1 MNTEIKNNPYNRFKT
16 DEFGQ
21 DYDILHIA
29 LWQGESLP
37 KNYTWYGLG
46 QEALRSEYP
55 ELYKAVEKYGWLVP
69 EEDWQAG
76 QYGKFSDGD
85 GKTTFRFPLIRD
97 GDILAFTNGTT
108 ISNGT
113 KIEPEL
119 PNVEYSASFAGSDEG
134 CVLGAVSGAATST
147 SIGNQMGV
155 ANVTARTGKRLSVS
169 ASVSSSIYKDGGSV
183 KQSGIASR
191 LIIKYK

>member
-1 MNTEIKNNPYNRFKT
+1 MNTEVKNNPYNRFKA

-85 GKTTFRFPLIRD
+85 NETTFRFPLIRD
-97 GDILAFTNGTT
+97 GDVLAFTNGTT
-108 ISNGT
+108 ISNGM

-119 PNVEYSASFAGSDEG
+119 PNIKSSNPVTTILGGHNNTTDVLTSKVVDNANIGRGSDYHRRQLSIDAS
-134 CVLGAVSGAATST
+134 LGNT
-147 SIGNQMGV
+147 
-155 ANVTARTGKRLSVS
+155 
-169 ASVSSSIYKDGGSV
+169 IYKDGGTV
-183 KQSGIASR
+183 KQSGIAAR

>member
-1 MNTEIKNNPYNRFKT
+1 MNTEVKNNPYNRFKA

-55 ELYKAVEKYGWLVP
+55 ELYKAVEKYGWLVS

-76 QYGKFSDGD
+76 QCGKFSDGD
-85 GKTTFRFPLIRD
+85 NETTFRFPLIRD
-97 GDILAFTNGTT
+97 GDVLAFTNGTT
-108 ISNGT
+108 ISNGM

-119 PNVEYSASFAGSDEG
+119 PDIT
-134 CVLGAVSGAATST
+134 GALNGRPLMD
-147 SIGNQMGV
+147 Q
-155 ANVTARTGKRLSVS
+155 VS
-169 ASVSSSIYKDGGSV
+169 ANGAFKVYGSNGFGGGNITFYGHRCDFAASRVNSIYQSGGTV
-183 KQSGIASR
+183 KQSGIAAR

>member
-1 MNTEIKNNPYNRFKT
+1 MNTEIKNNPYNRFKA

-29 LWQGESLP
+29 LWQGETLP

-55 ELYKAVEKYGWLVP
+55 ELYKAVEKYGWLVS

-76 QYGKFSDGD
+76 QCGKFSDGD
-85 GKTTFRFPLIRD
+85 NETTFRFPLIRD
-97 GDILAFTNGTT
+97 GDVLAFTNGTT
-108 ISNGT
+108 ISNGV

-119 PNVEYSASFAGSDEG
+119 PNIKGTVK
-134 CVLGAVSGAATST
+134 GAKEFRLMGASGAFTLTS
-147 SIGNQMGV
+147 SGISGKGDE
-155 ANVTARTGKRLSVS
+155 TGRDSHAFAFD
-169 ASVSSSIYKDGGSV
+169 ASRSNPIYKDGGTV
-183 KQSGIASR
+183 KQSGIAAR

>member
-1 MNTEIKNNPYNRFKT
+1 MNTEIKNNPYNRFT
-16 DEFGQ
+16 ADEYGQ

-29 LWQGESLP
+29 LWQGETLP

-46 QEALRSEYP
+46 QEVLRSEYP

-85 GKTTFRFPLIRD
+85 NETTFRFPLIRD
-97 GDILAFTNGTT
+97 GDVLAFTNGTT
-108 ISNGT
+108 ISNGM

-119 PNVEYSASFAGSDEG
+119 PDITGALNGRPLMDQTSSTGAFKVYGSSGFGGGGGTFYGYRCDFAASR
-134 CVLGAVSGAATST
+134 V
-147 SIGNQMGV
+147 N
-155 ANVTARTGKRLSVS
+155 
-169 ASVSSSIYKDGGSV
+169 SIYQSGGTV
-183 KQSGIASR
+183 KQSGIAAR

>member
-85 GKTTFRFPLIRD
+85 NETTFRFPLIRD
-97 GDILAFTNGTT
+97 GDVLAFTNGTT
-108 ISNGT
+108 ISNGM

-119 PNVEYSASFAGSDEG
+119 PNIIGSVDFIDDIGISSASGVFS
-134 CVLGAVSGAATST
+134 LGNYGNRDLSTNRYVGGYNTISFSG
-147 SIGNQMGV
+147 
-155 ANVTARTGKRLSVS
+155 S
-169 ASVSSSIYKDGGSV
+169 ASSPVYKDGGTV
-183 KQSGIASR
+183 KQSGIAAR

>member
-1 MNTEIKNNPYNRFKT
+1 MNTEVKNNPYNRFAA

-29 LWQGESLP
+29 LWQGETLP

-55 ELYKAVEKYGWLVP
+55 ELYKAVEKYGWLVS

-85 GKTTFRFPLIRD
+85 NETTFRFPLIRD
-97 GDILAFTNGTT
+97 GDVLAFTNGTT
-108 ISNGT
+108 ISNGV

-119 PNVEYSASFAGSDEG
+119 PNIKGTVN
-134 CVLGAVSGAATST
+134 GAKEVRLMGASGAFTLTS
-147 SIGNQMGV
+147 SGISGKGDE
-155 ANVTARTGKRLSVS
+155 TGRDSHAFAFDASLSNP
-169 ASVSSSIYKDGGSV
+169 IYKDGGTV
-183 KQSGIASR
+183 KQSGIAAR

>member
-1 MNTEIKNNPYNRFKT
+1 MNTEIKNNPYNRFT
-16 DEFGQ
+16 ADEYGQ

-29 LWQGESLP
+29 LWQGETLP

-55 ELYKAVEKYGWLVP
+55 ELYKAVEKYGWLVS

-113 KIEPEL
+113 KIDPEL
-119 PNVEYSASFAGSDEG
+119 PNIKSSSSVVAILGGNNNTTDVLSSKVVDKASIGRGSDYHHRN
-134 CVLGAVSGAATST
+134 L
-147 SIGNQMGV
+147 SIDASYGN
-155 ANVTARTGKRLSVS
+155 T
-169 ASVSSSIYKDGGSV
+169 IYKDGGSV